1 MRATRAVVTKKMPRE
16 AEIKIS
22 ARESEG
28 FLFEKYEYS
37 TGAVEPLPFHTH
49 SEYQFS
55 ISPNALGEYLCRGGK
70 FQIAPLTL
78 GIIHSGERHAPSDQ
92 PLIEKA
98 ASYRV
103 LYAAPE
109 DILNAAREIGW
120 RKNELPYFKDF
131 LLSDRNLAA
140 KYLRLFDE
148 FSGENLLSADFA
160 RLDFLTYLIGNF
172 AQNKHSNITRGA
184 CPAAVKL
191 IREYLDV
198 NFIRAVS
205 LDELSQIAG
214 VGKYY
219 LCREFRRIVGITPHL
234 YQNHLRV
241 NAARKLLL
249 QNKTAS
255 EIAQELGFYD
265 QSHFGKNFKR
275 LVGITPQSYAASAIF
290 S

>member
-1 MRATRAVVTKKMPRE
+1 MQRE

-70 FQIAPLTL
+70 FQIAPMTL
-78 GIIHSGERHAPSDQ
+78 GIIHSGERHAPSDK
-92 PLIEKA
+92 LLVEKA
-98 ASYRV
+98 SSYCV

-109 DILNAAREIGW
+109 EVLNAAREIGW
-120 RKNELPYFKDF
+120 RKNEMPYFKDQ
-131 LLSDRNLAA
+131 A
-140 KYLRLFDE
+140 Y
-148 FSGENLLSADFA
+148 
-160 RLDFLTYLIGNF
+160 
-172 AQNKHSNITRGA
+172 
-184 CPAAVKL
+184 PAAVKL
-191 IREYLDV
+191 IREYLDA
-198 NFIRAVS
+198 NFVRAVS
-205 LDELSQIAG
+205 LDELAQIAG

-219 LCREFRRIVGITPHL
+219 LCREFRRIVGISPHL

-241 NAARKLLL
+241 NASRKLLL

-275 LVGITPQSYAASAIF
+275 LVGITPQFYAASAIF

>member
-1 MRATRAVVTKKMPRE
+1 
-16 AEIKIS
+16 
-22 ARESEG
+22 
-28 FLFEKYEYS
+28 
-37 TGAVEPLPFHTH
+37 
-49 SEYQFS
+49 
-55 ISPNALGEYLCRGGK
+55 
-70 FQIAPLTL
+70 L
-78 GIIHSGERHAPSDQ
+78 GIIHSGARHAPSDQ

-109 DILNAAREIGW
+109 DILNAALEIGW

-131 LLSDRNLAA
+131 LLADRNLAA
-140 KYLRLFDE
+140 KYLRLFVE
-148 FSGENLLSADFA
+148 SSGENLLSADFA

-172 AQNKHSNITRGA
+172 AQNKHSNITPQA

-191 IREYLDV
+191 IREYLDA
-198 NFIRAVS
+198 NFVRAVS
-205 LDELSQIAG
+205 LDELSQMAG